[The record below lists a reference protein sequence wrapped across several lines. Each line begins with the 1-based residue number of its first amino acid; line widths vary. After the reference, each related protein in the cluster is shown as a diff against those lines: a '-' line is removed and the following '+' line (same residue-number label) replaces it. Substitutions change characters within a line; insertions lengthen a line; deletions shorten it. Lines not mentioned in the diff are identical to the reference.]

1 MCLTPYQLYMLEVNA
16 DKYNLSKLVKYGD
29 VLYAPYK
36 CDICHGFIDKLRKVF
51 FGPCADLI
59 GPDMIL
65 VFNTRGINVR
75 SFIHRN

>member
-1 MCLTPYQLYMLEVNA
+1 MF
-16 DKYNLSKLVKYGD
+16 
-29 VLYAPYK
+29 LYAPYK